1 MIKNTVSE
9 NILSKEA
16 MYLFKKKRYKE
27 ASFIFEKANSLS
39 PTLFNSVMSAICSV
53 MIDNFIIAEGMIASI
68 KRKHPDS
75 PAGSQLENFL
85 FIKGASSVESVLL
98 RLAETREKY
107 PFDKKTKKMLSQV
120 EKAKSFEKL
129 QKKISIFDAVDIP
142 GHRFINPRNYPSSF
156 KTPLRRSGLK
166 KTFKVPSLRLLIMS
180 VIFLVSA
187 VLIIL
192 NFSYLR
198 NIFSDKLI
206 GFSFIGESEK
216 ASEADISGMMYPLID
231 KAQKFKPLVS
241 YSSDEEVRKEFNSA
255 RNDMKRGNYNN
266 ALFSLNRIINSNS
279 NIRIK
284 EKALYLIKYI
294 AGIEDK
300 PSSEVSYN
308 EVSKTPELYA
318 GFTVRWKGKV
328 GNYRN
333 KNGKISFSLISDT
346 DKFEIFAPFEKDLSN
361 GQLVE
366 VKGTFVN
373 AIGKDK
379 VIYVQAEEIY

>member
-16 MYLFKKKRYKE
+16 MYLFKKRRYKE
-27 ASFIFEKANSLS
+27 ASFIFEKANSIS
-39 PTLFNSVMSAICSV
+39 PTLFNSVMSAFCSV
-53 MIDNFIIAEGMIASI
+53 MTDNFIIAEGIIASI
-68 KRKHPDS
+68 KRKYPDS

-107 PFDKKTKKMLSQV
+107 PFDKKTKQLLALV
-120 EKAKSFEKL
+120 EKTKSFEKL
-129 QKKISIFDAVDIP
+129 QKKFSIFDAVDIP
-142 GHRFINPRNYPSSF
+142 GHRFSKPRQKSIVKIPM
-156 KTPLRRSGLK
+156 RRHGLK
-166 KTFKVPSLRLLIMS
+166 KTLRAPSLRLLVMS
-180 VIFLVSA
+180 LIFLVSA
-187 VLIIL
+187 VLIIV
-192 NFSYLR
+192 NFSYLKV
-198 NIFSDKLI
+198 IFSDKI
-206 GFSFIGESEK
+206 ISFSFIGENEK
-216 ASEADISGMMYPLID
+216 ATEADISSIMYPLID
-231 KAQKFKPLVS
+231 KSTKVKPLVS

-255 RNDMKRGNYNN
+255 RNDMKKGNYNN

-300 PSSEVSYN
+300 PSSEVSYS

-361 GQLVE
+361 GQQVE

-379 VIYVQAEEIY
+379 VMYVQAEEIY

>member
-1 MIKNTVSE
+1 MIKYTVSE

-27 ASFIFEKANSLS
+27 ASFIFDKSNSIA
-39 PTLFNSVMSAICSV
+39 PTLFNSVMSAICSI
-53 MIDNFIIAEGMIASI
+53 MTDNFIIAEGIIASI
-68 KRKHPDS
+68 KRKYPDS

-85 FIKGASSVESVLL
+85 FIKGSSSVESVLL

-107 PFDKKTKKMLSQV
+107 PFDKKSRKLLSQV
-120 EKAKSFEKL
+120 EKTSSFEKF
-129 QKKISIFDAVDIP
+129 QKKILILDAVDIP
-142 GHRFINPRNYPSSF
+142 EHSFKSKHSNSSF
-156 KTPLRRSGLK
+156 KTPVRRTGLK
-166 KTFKVPSLRLLIMS
+166 RSFKVPSLRLLIMS

-187 VLIIL
+187 VLIII

-198 NIFSDKLI
+198 NIFSDKI
-206 GFSFIGESEK
+206 ISFSFMGESDK
-216 ASEADISGMMYPLID
+216 ASEVDISGMMYPLVD
-231 KAQKFKPLVS
+231 KTIKVKPLIS

-266 ALFSLNRIINSNS
+266 ALLSLNRIVNSNA

-300 PSSEVSYN
+300 PSSEISYN
-308 EVSKTPELYA
+308 EVSRNPELYA
-318 GFTVRWKGKV
+318 GFTIRWKGKV
-328 GNYRN
+328 SGYKN
-333 KNGKISFSLISDT
+333 KNGKTSFSLLT
-346 DKFEIFAPFEKDLSN
+346 DSLSLEVFAPFEKDLSN
-361 GQLVE
+361 DQEVE

-379 VIYVQAEEIY
+379 VMYVQAEEIY

>member
-16 MYLFKKKRYKE
+16 MYLFKKRRYKE
-27 ASFIFEKANSLS
+27 ASFIFEKANSIS
-39 PTLFNSVMSAICSV
+39 PTLFNSVMSAFCSV
-53 MIDNFIIAEGMIASI
+53 MTDNFIIAEGIISSI
-68 KRKHPDS
+68 KRKYPDS

-107 PFDKKTKKMLSQV
+107 PFDKKTKQLLSLV
-120 EKAKSFEKL
+120 EKTKSFEKL
-129 QKKISIFDAVDIP
+129 QKKFSIFDAVDIP
-142 GHRFINPRNYPSSF
+142 GHRFNKPRQKSIIKIPI
-156 KTPLRRSGLK
+156 RRHGIK
-166 KTFKVPSLRLLIMS
+166 KSMRAPSLRLLVMS

-187 VLIIL
+187 VLIII

-198 NIFSDKLI
+198 NVFSDKI
-206 GFSFIGESEK
+206 ISFSFMGESEK
-216 ASEADISGMMYPLID
+216 ATEADISSMMYPLID
-231 KAQKFKPLVS
+231 KSTKVKPLVS

-284 EKALYLIKYI
+284 EKALYLVKYI

-300 PSSEVSYN
+300 PSSEISYN
-308 EVSKTPELYA
+308 EVSKSPELYA

-328 GNYRN
+328 QNFKN
-333 KNGKISFSLISDT
+333 KKGKISFSLISDSQSL
-346 DKFEIFAPFEKDLSN
+346 EIFAPFEEDLSN
-361 GQLVE
+361 GQTVE

-379 VIYVQAEEIY
+379 IMYVQAEEIY